1 MSALIEQAWPDGS
14 WTMVT
19 GRPAPALHGVVRR
32 YCGYRERT
40 APLAR
45 REVANAEAV
54 LIVSFGPRI
63 AVDGRTHTSFAAGVS
78 DAPVVTEHDGT
89 QDGVQIDLAP
99 LAAGRLLGVP
109 MRELA
114 NAVVALDDLL
124 GPAAARLAERL
135 QEAPTWPARFALL
148 DAAFTRRL
156 AEAPAPP
163 PAVAHAFARLASDDV
178 PVAALAQELG
188 CSRRHLTAEF
198 HEHVGL
204 PPKRLA
210 RILRFRQ
217 VADGLRERRPLA
229 DLAYECGYA
238 DQPHLNRDFRAL
250 AGVTPTEFAA
260 SLLPEGAGVA
270 A

>member
-1 MSALIEQAWPDGS
+1 
-14 WTMVT
+14 MVT
-19 GRPAPALHGVVRR
+19 APPGPALRGVVRR

-63 AVDGRTHTSFAAGVS
+63 AVDGRTYTSFAAGVS
-78 DAPVVTEHDGT
+78 DAAVLTRHDGT
-89 QDGVQIDLAP
+89 QDGVQIDLDP

-114 NAVVALDDLL
+114 NAVVALEDLL

-135 QEAPTWPARFALL
+135 QDAPSWPARFALL
-148 DAAFTRRL
+148 DAALTMRL
-156 AEAPAPP
+156 AAAPAPP
-163 PAVAHAFARLASDDV
+163 PAVAHAYARLAAADLT
-178 PVAALAQELG
+178 VASLAQELG
-188 CSRRHLTAEF
+188 CSRRHLSAQF
-198 HEHVGL
+198 CRHVGL

-210 RILRFRQ
+210 RILRFRR
-217 VADGLRERRPLA
+217 VADGLRARRPLA
-229 DLAYECGYA
+229 DLAYEYGYA
-238 DQPHLNRDFRAL
+238 DQPHLNRDFRAF

-260 SLLPEGAGVA
+260 GLLPEGAGVA